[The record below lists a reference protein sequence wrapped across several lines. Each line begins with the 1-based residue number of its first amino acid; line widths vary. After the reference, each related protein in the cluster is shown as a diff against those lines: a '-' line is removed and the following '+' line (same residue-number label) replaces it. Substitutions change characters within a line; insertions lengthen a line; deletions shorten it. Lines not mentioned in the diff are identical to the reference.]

1 MAKWEGFQQCP
12 GCGLDL
18 LTGDGRRACS
28 YGDCPYLPE
37 DLDVYCAYCR
47 FNYFTMEGNPPC
59 EDPMA
64 CEHGTEPRSHIE
76 NLHRWLEQNPRYA
89 QRIRESD

>member
-1 MAKWEGFQQCP
+1 MTKWEGFQQCP

-47 FNYFTMEGNPPC
+47 FNYFSMEGNPPC
-59 EDPMA
+59 EDPMT
-64 CEHGTEPRSHIE
+64 CEHGVEPRSHIE

-89 QRIRESD
+89 QRVKESD